1 MAARGRRRRQR
12 QGERLVVFC
21 VGGGAFVQPT
31 VLRGPRAGIC
41 ASARMRRVVV
51 WFALLVVC
59 CAALSEAVADAELGQ
74 NAGVLE
80 EQRAEEVARRS
91 QAIRELQ
98 AHAKQG
104 YRPGADVMEGARD
117 GGALSLSEY
126 MQALLGW
133 DDATWATMKRIGTYG
148 CVCCASPSRWMR

>member
-1 MAARGRRRRQR
+1 M
-12 QGERLVVFC
+12 VVFC
-21 VGGGAFVQPT
+21 VGGGAIVQPT

-104 YRPGADVMEGARD
+104 YRPGVDVMEGARD